1 MYTTEMQAG
10 NENRERKPG
19 EKAGKENRKR
29 YGRESRKRKSNEI
42 GLK

>member
-10 NENRERKPG
+10 NENRERKP
-19 EKAGKENRKR
+19 EKKTERDT
-29 YGRESRKRKSNEI
+29 GRESRKRKSNEI